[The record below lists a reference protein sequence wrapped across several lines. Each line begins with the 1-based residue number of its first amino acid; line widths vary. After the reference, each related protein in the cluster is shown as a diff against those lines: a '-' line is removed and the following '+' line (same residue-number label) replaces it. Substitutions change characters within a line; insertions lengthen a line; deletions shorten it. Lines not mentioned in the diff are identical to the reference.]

1 MQHILYAVTFLFV
14 TMKQRNGNCFS
25 KPDILQE
32 KQDMKWLD
40 YEKQFLCDRWLD
52 AIASKNQ
59 VVIF

>member
-1 MQHILYAVTFLFV
+1 
-14 TMKQRNGNCFS
+14 MKQRNGHCFS

-40 YEKQFLCDRWLD
+40 NEKQFLCDRWLD